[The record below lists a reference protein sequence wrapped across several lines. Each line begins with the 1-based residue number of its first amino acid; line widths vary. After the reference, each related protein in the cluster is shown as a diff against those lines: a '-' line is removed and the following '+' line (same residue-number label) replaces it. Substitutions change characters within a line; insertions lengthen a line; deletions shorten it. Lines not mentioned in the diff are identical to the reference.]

1 MFEVGFTEIIL
12 IFGIAL
18 LVLGPTRLPKL
29 AADLGRWAGR
39 ARSMAR
45 QLRTQLEQETH
56 YDPLAD
62 TRPSTPAASNTIHV
76 PTAAPAPDP
85 ATAASPDTSASTADD
100 ESRASPAQLAAAT
113 PPVAAALAGTARVP
127 TASAELTSP
136 AHSSPAGTLADEPKP
151 G

>member
-18 LVLGPTRLPKL
+18 LVLGPARLPKL

-45 QLRTQLEQETH
+45 QLRSQLEQETH
-56 YDPLAD
+56 FDPLAD
-62 TRPSTPAASNTIHV
+62 TRPAAAAQSNTIHT
-76 PTAAPAPDP
+76 PAPNAAP
-85 ATAASPDTSASTADD
+85 AASPDTAQVSSADTSDAD
-100 ESRASPAQLAAAT
+100 SRAAPAQLAAAT
-113 PPVAAALAGTARVP
+113 PPAR
-127 TASAELTSP
+127 SAP
-136 AHSSPAGTLADEPKP
+136 AETIADEPKP

>member
-18 LVLGPTRLPKL
+18 LVLGPARLPKL

-45 QLRTQLEQETH
+45 QLRSQLEQEVQF
-56 YDPLAD
+56 DPLAPD
-62 TRPSTPAASNTIHV
+62 TKPRPASSHETIHTPPPAPPAPAAPPEVLAADAGASAQ
-76 PTAAPAPDP
+76 PAARPMDDAPEPPAAAPL
-85 ATAASPDTSASTADD
+85 SPDLQPTTVPD
-100 ESRASPAQLAAAT
+100 ER
-113 PPVAAALAGTARVP
+113 
-127 TASAELTSP
+127 
-136 AHSSPAGTLADEPKP
+136 KP

>member
-18 LVLGPTRLPKL
+18 LVLGPARLPKL

-45 QLRTQLEQETH
+45 QLRTQLEQETQF
-56 YDPLAD
+56 DPLKDIRSAMD
-62 TRPSTPAASNTIHV
+62 ATTNTIYAPPSEATPA
-76 PTAAPAPDP
+76 PAAA
-85 ATAASPDTSASTADD
+85 SASTDD
-100 ESRASPAQLAAAT
+100 SARATPAQAAETVA
-113 PPVAAALAGTARVP
+113 PPVGDATLNAPHAEAVS
-127 TASAELTSP
+127 TASSTTVP
-136 AHSSPAGTLADEPKP
+136 DEPKH